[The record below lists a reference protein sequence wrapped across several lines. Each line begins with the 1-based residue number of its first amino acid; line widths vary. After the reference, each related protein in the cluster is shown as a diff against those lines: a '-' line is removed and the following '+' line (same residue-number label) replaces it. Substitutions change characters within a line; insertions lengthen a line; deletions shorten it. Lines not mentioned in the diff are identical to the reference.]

1 MKEQKID
8 LKEMNRDNNQGEIV
22 IYQTDDGDT
31 KIDVRFV
38 DETVWLTQAQLCELY
53 QTSKSNVSEHIK
65 NIFEEGEL
73 EENSVVRKCRT
84 TASDGKNYN
93 VSYYNLDMIIS
104 LGYRIK
110 SISYFSEI
118 SGKWKSKYNEYQ
130 TNITDITNKFEIHII
145 RREKWHRLQKFVI
158 NIYDKQIEFVSI
170 GGLLPCLTANDIR
183 SGISQPRN
191 KNLAEVFHRLKLIEA
206 YGTGI
211 RRIYRLYENC
221 SVQPLIE
228 VTHNT
233 FKMILPNMNTV
244 DTLKHTTYLML
255 QKEKILDFISKKGQI
270 TESGIMELLGVKRRR
285 AYTVAKQ
292 MSDESLIVAIGRGAN
307 KNI

>member
-1 MKEQKID
+1 M
-8 LKEMNRDNNQGEIV
+8 
-22 IYQTDDGDT
+22 
-31 KIDVRFV
+31 
-38 DETVWLTQAQLCELY
+38 
-53 QTSKSNVSEHIK
+53 
-65 NIFEEGEL
+65 
-73 EENSVVRKCRT
+73 
-84 TASDGKNYN
+84 
-93 VSYYNLDMIIS
+93 
-104 LGYRIK
+104 
-110 SISYFSEI
+110 
-118 SGKWKSKYNEYQ
+118 
-130 TNITDITNKFEIHII
+130 
-145 RREKWHRLQKFVI
+145 QKFVI

-170 GGLLPCLTANDIR
+170 GGLLPGLTANDIR

-244 DTLKHTTYLML
+244 DPLKHKTYLML
-255 QKEKILDFISKKGQI
+255 QKEKVLDFILKKGQI

-285 AYTVAKQ
+285 AYTVAKR
-292 MSDESLIVAIGRGAN
+292 MSDESLIVAVGRGAN
-307 KNI
+307 KKHIAMD

>member
-1 MKEQKID
+1 
-8 LKEMNRDNNQGEIV
+8 
-22 IYQTDDGDT
+22 
-31 KIDVRFV
+31 
-38 DETVWLTQAQLCELY
+38 
-53 QTSKSNVSEHIK
+53 
-65 NIFEEGEL
+65 
-73 EENSVVRKCRT
+73 
-84 TASDGKNYN
+84 
-93 VSYYNLDMIIS
+93 MIIS

-170 GGLLPCLTANDIR
+170 GGLLPGLTANDIR

-191 KNLAEVFHRLKLIEA
+191 KNLAEVFHRLKLIET

-221 SVQPLIE
+221 SVHPLIE

-244 DTLKHTTYLML
+244 DPLKHTTYLML

-307 KNI
+307 KKHIAMD